1 MSTELSPQE
10 LVTVPCRLA
19 FPALFQPKSVSKQ
32 KPDELKYQAVVL
44 LPPDTDLE
52 PFYAAIKAAMVEKF
66 GKVIKLSAAKNPIRD
81 CAEKDDL
88 EGYDE
93 GWHYINTKGG
103 YQPTVVD
110 QKVQKVIDPERAYPG
125 VWACFHLKAYGWK
138 HDTGGNG
145 VSFSLEAVQLVKD
158 DERFDSRRD
167 ASELFEPIAGG
178 ESGAMFGGDE
188 EADGGDASALFE

>member
-1 MSTELSPQE
+1 MPTELKATE

-19 FPALFQPKSVSKQ
+19 FPALFEPKPVSKQ

-44 LPPDTDLE
+44 LPPETDLE

-66 GKVIKLSAAKNPIRD
+66 GKAIKLSPAKNPIRS

-88 EGYDE
+88 EGYEE

-103 YQPTVVD
+103 YKPTVVD
-110 QKVQKVIDPERAYPG
+110 QKLNKVIDAERVYPG
-125 VWACFHLKAYGWK
+125 VWACFHLNAYGWK

-145 VSFSLEAVQLVKD
+145 VSFSLEAVQIVKD
-158 DERFDSRRD
+158 DERFDSRRE

-178 ESGAMFGGDE
+178 DDGGSMFGDE
-188 EADGGDASALFE
+188 EDDGDASALFE